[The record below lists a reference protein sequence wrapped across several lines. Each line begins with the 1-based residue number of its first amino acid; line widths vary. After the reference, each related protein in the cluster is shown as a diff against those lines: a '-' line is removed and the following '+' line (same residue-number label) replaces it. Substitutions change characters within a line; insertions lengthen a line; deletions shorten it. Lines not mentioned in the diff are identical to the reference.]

1 MADNYI
7 ENKMEEFRQGAKVV
21 RRQGTSLEGLLE
33 IVASEEEAA
42 PAADK
47 AAAVMPA
54 QLEAVV
60 RAAKHLP
67 EAADFRFEVDEA
79 ASVICILGP
88 CSPRRHLVNLG
99 QVILAMRLKAAE
111 LHLRATVK
119 IRPDSTIARNP
130 HLATL
135 TLLK

>member
-21 RRQGTSLEGLLE
+21 RRQGASLEGLLE

-67 EAADFRFEVDEA
+67 EAAAFRFEVDEA
-79 ASVICILGP
+79 ASTIRILGP
-88 CSPRRHLVNLG
+88 SSPRRYMFDAG

-111 LHLRATVK
+111 LHLHATVE
-119 IRPDSTIARNP
+119 IRPDSTIAPNP
-130 HLATL
+130 LLATV
-135 TLLK
+135 TLSH

>member
-21 RRQGTSLEGLLE
+21 RRPGASLEGLLE

-79 ASVICILGP
+79 ASVIRILGP

>member
-79 ASVICILGP
+79 ASVIRILGP
-88 CSPRRHLVNLG
+88 CSPRRHLINLG

-111 LHLRATVK
+111 LHLYATAEV
-119 IRPDSTIARNP
+119 RTDAVTPANR

>member
-21 RRQGTSLEGLLE
+21 RRPGASLEGLLE
-33 IVASEEEAA
+33 RMTRGEESTF
-42 PAADK
+42 
-47 AAAVMPA
+47 AAVMPV

-67 EAADFRFEVDEA
+67 EAAEFRFEVDEA
-79 ASVICILGP
+79 AATIRILGP
-88 CSPRRHLVNLG
+88 SSPRRYMFDAG

-111 LHLRATVK
+111 LHLHATVE
-119 IRPDSTIARNP
+119 IRPDSSIAANP
-130 HLATL
+130 LLATV
-135 TLLK
+135 TLSH